1 MLINLTWLINM
12 LIVLNLVA
20 SRLMS
25 HLILLKTCMSR
36 GDLLVTLD
44 KSC

>member
-1 MLINLTWLINM
+1 MLINETWLINM
-12 LIVLNLVA
+12 LKSTESNAI
-20 SRLMS
+20 RLMIP
-25 HLILLKTCMSR
+25 LILLNLCMSR